1 MSEQP
6 DDKALMRVAMAEQTI
21 TLLMRGNRTEQR
33 DDNGTD
39 EGRRWQNRHNYN
51 KKQW

>member
-39 EGRRWQNRHNYN
+39 EGGRWQNRHTI
-51 KKQW
+51 KAVVS